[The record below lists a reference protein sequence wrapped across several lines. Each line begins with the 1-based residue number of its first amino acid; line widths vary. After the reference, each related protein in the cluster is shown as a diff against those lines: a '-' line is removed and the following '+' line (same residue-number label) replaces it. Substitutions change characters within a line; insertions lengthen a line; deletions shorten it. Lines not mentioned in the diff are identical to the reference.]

1 MEPTWHD
8 GLSRK
13 ALVDLL
19 EALLGALDKAVPRL
33 DAVAHHLSLIS
44 QQGGENEIL
53 GGISDQVADIGDELY
68 AASDRDKL
76 REWGNEIDTPD
87 KAELIA
93 ANMSVPEIAKAIG
106 VDSLGYI
113 SLDGMLESVPGG
125 PTGFCDACFSGRY
138 PTAAPTIQAKLRMG

>member
-1 MEPTWHD
+1 MRKSIRPNRAGFEPGYTVRSAAWVQRPQAEEQSMEPTWHD

-19 EALLGALDKAVPRL
+19 EALLAALDKAVPRL

-68 AASDRDKL
+68 AASDREKL

-87 KAELIA
+87 KAH
-93 ANMSVPEIAKAIG
+93 
-106 VDSLGYI
+106 
-113 SLDGMLESVPGG
+113 
-125 PTGFCDACFSGRY
+125 
-138 PTAAPTIQAKLRMG
+138 

>member
-33 DAVAHHLSLIS
+33 DAIAHHLSLIA

-53 GGISDQVADIGDELY
+53 GGISDQAADIGDELY
-68 AASDRDKL
+68 AASDREKL

-87 KAELIA
+87 KAH
-93 ANMSVPEIAKAIG
+93 
-106 VDSLGYI
+106 
-113 SLDGMLESVPGG
+113 
-125 PTGFCDACFSGRY
+125 
-138 PTAAPTIQAKLRMG
+138 